1 MTTAF
6 FGVTINIYAQN
17 CDKKG
22 GSVIIFMK
30 GAGAVIT
37 LIRQNRSRTRPN
49 PRRPQAAADG
59 NRFMGKP
66 PKKGGEKILFFI
78 SFCGII
84 EL

>member
-1 MTTAF
+1 MTAAF
-6 FGVTINIYAQN
+6 FGVTINIYVQN

-30 GAGAVIT
+30 GAGAGIT

-66 PKKGGEKILFFI
+66 PKKGGEKSLVFYLF
-78 SFCGII
+78 
-84 EL
+84 LWYY